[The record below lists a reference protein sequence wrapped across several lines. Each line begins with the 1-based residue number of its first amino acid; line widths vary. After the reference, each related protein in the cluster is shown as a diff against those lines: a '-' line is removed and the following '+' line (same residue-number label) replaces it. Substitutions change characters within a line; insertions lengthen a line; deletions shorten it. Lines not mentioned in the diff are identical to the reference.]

1 MLKLNIR
8 RKLFHL
14 IFGLIIIVLL
24 IFGLIDRYILLILLF
39 LGVLLS
45 QFIHRIPVLHKILQH
60 YERPKDLI
68 TMPGKGAVALVAG
81 IVITLFIFPKDI
93 ALAAICVLVI
103 GDTFS
108 AIVGLKIGRIRYP
121 YSQKTIEGSIAG
133 FIVSMLACLL
143 ILTPMQA
150 VGCAFFGML
159 AESFDI
165 LEDNISIPIAAGI
178 TAFFLGMF

>member
-1 MLKLNIR
+1 
-8 RKLFHL
+8 
-14 IFGLIIIVLL
+14 
-24 IFGLIDRYILLILLF
+24 
-39 LGVLLS
+39 
-45 QFIHRIPVLHKILQH
+45 
-60 YERPKDLI
+60 
-68 TMPGKGAVALVAG
+68 MPGKGAVALVAG